1 MKLVDSP
8 KDTLRIEFT
17 KKDLSKIVE
26 PIIKNADQFSAVPL
40 DMAYLLGEQDY
51 RIDDHF
57 RQPKGAFDRG
67 GPA

>member
-8 KDTLRIEFT
+8 KETIRIEFQ
-17 KKDLSKIVE
+17 KKDLNKIVE
-26 PIIKNADQFSAVPL
+26 PIIKHAESFSSVPL

-57 RQPKGAFDRG
+57 QQPKGVFD
-67 GPA
+67 